1 MFCKNCGR
9 RLGEDAKFCG
19 GCGTPVS
26 VTADDNTVQPEP
38 AQETVQPEPV
48 QETVQPEPAQEIVQ
62 PEPTQETV
70 QPEPAQETV
79 QPEPTQETVQPEP
92 AQETAQPEP
101 AQETVQPEPA
111 QETVQ
116 PEPAQETAQPE
127 PAQETVQ
134 PEPAQETAQPEPV
147 QETVQSEPAQ
157 ETVQSELA
165 QESVKPISA
174 VIAQMA
180 GEQKAETAAIDEPT
194 TESAQPIAGSV
205 SETPKNPLPESF
217 SEAVGEQAAASPKKK
232 KGKVGL
238 IIGGTAIVLA
248 GAAAA
253 VGYFCFSNQIMRLI
267 KGDAGYAKEI
277 ALKSYS
283 DYILGGEEFDF
294 GAVDDAIAARIE
306 AVLLAEQA
314 RETGYQNREIISIIN
329 NTSSFDRILELYGD
343 SEIKITADV
352 EFYSFLK
359 AILDGNDSVSEYL
372 DAMRGISLVSHVQSG
387 ENGNKYTYAARFKDS
402 DIFCLEQYRSEE
414 LTTLTMPNFCDY
426 TFYMESENG
435 ENSITIPREEIE
447 RIRNEMYKIADEA
460 YSSAKFTYTDGEFT
474 VAGIQVK
481 GTEVKTV
488 FSNELC
494 GDILK
499 KWGEFLKNDEFLR
512 NFYVSASS
520 KSVSEYEKLFSS
532 ENIDPNM
539 QITVCNYI
547 APHTEIIGKT
557 IIVTDTSE
565 DGESFAAGLVNNKG
579 EFRIIADIPGGGQF
593 SVISATED
601 DVLIKDATGTIKTEI
616 SYVDGTDGKPL
627 VLDLICEDC
636 DNITYC
642 GKSVRTGKYTLSLS
656 DKDEM
661 LSSIL
666 TESRYSGNDITGEMM
681 SLSDSGSSAAIIK
694 EALKCA
700 KISWSLDGDESRLNA
715 EFSINVTSILSLR
728 FNAELT
734 PYTSGEAVEIPD
746 ISGEKCI
753 DLAEEMDEK
762 TLNSIR
768 LNISEKMLEALDK
781 NDVLRDIADKMDLID
796 SLQKNIDEMKR
807 GERMSEH
814 YSYYTESSAF
824 DANRY
829 ARHIYDEFAG
839 QFWKDG
845 NALSDSD
852 IEKYPVVDGYT
863 LFNEPRTIKLYN
875 GEQGLE
881 VIDDAGLGFVDFEN
895 VMRASGADDSKNMYI
910 ELTFDI
916 AHALSDY
923 TYSYD
928 EDFLNVPVLTG
939 VCVVYTDDPS
949 DLPSALPDT
958 YNYIDG
964 VFEWGGMENVKDD
977 FVVGTYPNLI
987 EGISTARED
996 EENFA
1001 KEKEKLDSYAL
1012 NISKAVQLFMQQNAG
1027 VFELEN
1033 ANEFSVELRAGSW
1046 EILSGYDEY
1055 ARENDEIAE
1064 LAKKSGL
1071 SEYLGNFSRLNS
1083 ISDVRVQ
1090 LLFMRDSY
1098 FRDYFYDEENANYEN
1113 DNYSEQ
1119 QADDEMKLIG
1129 IAVVNAAENVVFS
1142 DYYVPDYY
1150 NYVYGSSSFN
1160 NYSSIYPAAG
1170 KLYLD
1175 DSYYVPFGS
1184 WCSSTGTAL
1193 SNGY

>member
-38 AQETVQPEPV
+38 AQET
-48 QETVQPEPAQEIVQ
+48 A
-62 PEPTQETV
+62 
-70 QPEPAQETV
+70 
-79 QPEPTQETVQPEP
+79 QPEP

-101 AQETVQPEPA
+101 A
-111 QETVQ
+111 
-116 PEPAQETAQPE
+116 
-127 PAQETVQ
+127 
-134 PEPAQETAQPEPV
+134 

-306 AVLLAEQA
+306 AVLLTEQA
-314 RETGYQNREIISIIN
+314 RETGYQNRELISIIN

-447 RIRNEMYKIADEA
+447 RIRNEMYKIVDEA

-593 SVISATED
+593 SIISATED

-781 NDVLRDIADKMDLID
+781 NDGLRDIADKMDLID

-829 ARHIYDEFAG
+829 ARYIYDEFAG

-964 VFEWGGMENVKDD
+964 VFEWGGKENVKDD

>member
-26 VTADDNTVQPEP
+26 VP
-38 AQETVQPEPV
+38 ANDSAAQPEPV
-48 QETVQPEPAQEIVQ
+48 
-62 PEPTQETV
+62 
-70 QPEPAQETV
+70 
-79 QPEPTQETVQPEP
+79 
-92 AQETAQPEP
+92 
-101 AQETVQPEPA
+101 
-111 QETVQ
+111 
-116 PEPAQETAQPE
+116 
-127 PAQETVQ
+127 
-134 PEPAQETAQPEPV
+134 QETAQPEPV
-147 QETVQSEPAQ
+147 QETVQPEPVQETAQPEPAQEIAQPEPAQ
-157 ETVQSELA
+157 ETA
-165 QESVKPISA
+165 QPISA

-180 GEQKAETAAIDEPT
+180 GEQKAETAAIDEPA
-194 TESAQPIAGSV
+194 TESAQPIAESV

-294 GAVDDAIAARIE
+294 GAADDAIAARIK

-314 RETGYQNREIISIIN
+314 RETGYQNREIISNIN

-387 ENGNKYTYAARFKDS
+387 ENGNKYTYAARFKNS

-426 TFYMESENG
+426 TFYIGNEKEGSV
-435 ENSITIPREEIE
+435 TIPREEIE
-447 RIRNEMYKIADEA
+447 RIRNEMYKIVDEA
-460 YSSAKFTYTDGEFT
+460 YSSAEFTYTDGEFT

-557 IIVTDTSE
+557 IIITDTSE

-601 DVLIKDATGTIKTEI
+601 DVLIKDAMGTIKTEI

-627 VLDLICEDC
+627 VLDLICEDP

-666 TESRYSGNDITGEMM
+666 AESRYSGNDITGEMM
-681 SLSDSGSSAAIIK
+681 SLDDSGSSAAIIK

-715 EFSINVTSILSLR
+715 EFSINVTSMLSLR

-734 PYTSGEAVEIPD
+734 PYTSGEAVETPD

-781 NDVLRDIADKMDLID
+781 NDALRDIADKMNLID

-814 YSYYTESSAF
+814 YSDYTEFSTS

-852 IEKYPVVDGYT
+852 IEKYPVIEGYT

-895 VMRASGADDSKNMYI
+895 IMRASGADNSKNMYI

-916 AHALSDY
+916 AHALSEY

-964 VFEWGGMENVKDD
+964 VFEWGGKENVKDD

-1129 IAVVNAAENVVFS
+1129 VAVVNAAENVVFT

>member
-26 VTADDNTVQPEP
+26 VPNDDSAV
-38 AQETVQPEPV
+38 
-48 QETVQPEPAQEIVQ
+48 
-62 PEPTQETV
+62 
-70 QPEPAQETV
+70 
-79 QPEPTQETVQPEP
+79 
-92 AQETAQPEP
+92 
-101 AQETVQPEPA
+101 
-111 QETVQ
+111 
-116 PEPAQETAQPE
+116 
-127 PAQETVQ
+127 
-134 PEPAQETAQPEPV
+134 QPEPV

-157 ETVQSELA
+157 ETAQSEPVQETA
-165 QESVKPISA
+165 QPEPVQETAKPISA

-194 TESAQPIAGSV
+194 AESAQPAAESV

-277 ALKSYS
+277 TLKSYS

-294 GAVDDAIAARIE
+294 GAVDDTIAARIE
-306 AVLLAEQA
+306 AVLLTEQE

-387 ENGNKYTYAARFKDS
+387 ENGSKYTYAARFKDS

-426 TFYMESENG
+426 TFYIGNEKEGSV
-435 ENSITIPREEIE
+435 TIPREEIE
-447 RIRNEMYKIADEA
+447 RIRNEMYKIVDEA
-460 YSSAKFTYTDGEFT
+460 YSSAEFTYTDGEFT

-557 IIVTDTSE
+557 IIITDTSE

-627 VLDLICEDC
+627 VFDLICEDP

-666 TESRYSGNDITGEMM
+666 AESRYGNDDITGEMM
-681 SLSDSGSSAAIIK
+681 SLGDSGSSAAIIK

-715 EFSINVTSILSLR
+715 EFSINVTSMLSLR

-781 NDVLRDIADKMDLID
+781 NDVLRDIADKMNLID

-814 YSYYTESSAF
+814 YSDYTESSTS

-829 ARHIYDEFAG
+829 ARHIYDEFSG

-852 IEKYPVVDGYT
+852 IEKYPVLEGYT

-881 VIDDAGLGFVDFEN
+881 IIDDAGLGFVDFEN
-895 VMRASGADDSKNMYI
+895 IMRASGADDSKNMYI

-916 AHALSDY
+916 AHALSEY

-939 VCVVYTDDPS
+939 VCVVYTDEPS

-964 VFEWGGMENVKDD
+964 VFEWGGKENIKDD

-1001 KEKEKLDSYAL
+1001 KEKEKLDSHAL
-1012 NISKAVQLFMQQNAG
+1012 NISKAVQLFMRQNAG
-1027 VFELEN
+1027 VFEPEN
-1033 ANEFSVELRAGSW
+1033 ANAFSVELRAGDW

-1071 SEYLGNFSRLNS
+1071 SEYLGNFSRLDS

-1090 LLFMRDSY
+1090 LLFARDSY
-1098 FRDYFYDEENANYEN
+1098 LRGYFYDEENANFEYE
-1113 DNYSEQ
+1113 DYDEQ

-1129 IAVVNAAENVVFS
+1129 VAVVNAAENVVFS

-1150 NYVYGSSSFN
+1150 NYVYGTSSFN

>member
-26 VTADDNTVQPEP
+26 VPNDDS
-38 AQETVQPEPV
+38 A
-48 QETVQPEPAQEIVQ
+48 
-62 PEPTQETV
+62 
-70 QPEPAQETV
+70 
-79 QPEPTQETVQPEP
+79 VQPEP

-101 AQETVQPEPA
+101 AQETAQSEPAQETAQSEPA

-116 PEPAQETAQPE
+116 PEPAQEIAQPE

-134 PEPAQETAQPEPV
+134 PEPAQEIAQP
-147 QETVQSEPAQ
+147 EPAQ
-157 ETVQSELA
+157 ETA
-165 QESVKPISA
+165 KPISA

-194 TESAQPIAGSV
+194 AEAAQPAAESV

-294 GAVDDAIAARIE
+294 GAVDDTIAARIE
-306 AVLLAEQA
+306 AVLLAEQE

-387 ENGNKYTYAARFKDS
+387 ENGSKYTYAARFKDS

-414 LTTLTMPNFCDY
+414 FTTLTMPNFCDY
-426 TFYMESENG
+426 TFYIGNEKEGSV
-435 ENSITIPREEIE
+435 TIPREEIE
-447 RIRNEMYKIADEA
+447 RIRNEMYKIVDEA
-460 YSSAKFTYTDGEFT
+460 YSFAEFTYTDGEFT

-512 NFYVSASS
+512 NFYVSASN

-565 DGESFAAGLVNNKG
+565 DGESFAAGIVNNKG

-601 DVLIKDATGTIKTEI
+601 DVLVKDAMGTIKTEI

-627 VLDLICEDC
+627 VFDLICEDPG
-636 DNITYC
+636 NITYC

-666 TESRYSGNDITGEMM
+666 AESRYGNDDITGEMM
-681 SLSDSGSSAAIIK
+681 SLGDSGSSAAIIK

-715 EFSINVTSILSLR
+715 EISINVTSMLSLR

-734 PYTSGEAVEIPD
+734 PYTSGEAVETPD

-781 NDVLRDIADKMDLID
+781 NDALRDIADEMKLTD

-814 YSYYTESSAF
+814 YSDYTESSMS

-852 IEKYPVVDGYT
+852 IEKYPVLEGYT

-910 ELTFDI
+910 ELTLDI
-916 AHALSDY
+916 AHALSEY

-964 VFEWGGMENVKDD
+964 VFEWGGKENIKDD

-1012 NISKAVQLFMQQNAG
+1012 NISKAVQLFMRQNAG

-1033 ANEFSVELRAGSW
+1033 ADAFSVELIAGSW

-1055 ARENDEIAE
+1055 ARENDEVAE

-1098 FRDYFYDEENANYEN
+1098 FRDYYYDEENANYEN

-1119 QADDEMKLIG
+1119 QAGDEMKLIG
-1129 IAVVNAAENVVFS
+1129 VAVVNAAENVVFS

>member
-38 AQETVQPEPV
+38 AQE
-48 QETVQPEPAQEIVQ
+48 I
-62 PEPTQETV
+62 V

-79 QPEPTQETVQPEP
+79 QSEPAQETAQPEP

-101 AQETVQPEPA
+101 AQETAQSEPAQKTVQPEPA
-111 QETVQ
+111 QEIAQ
-116 PEPAQETAQPE
+116 PEPAQETAQP
-127 PAQETVQ
+127 
-134 PEPAQETAQPEPV
+134 
-147 QETVQSEPAQ
+147 EPAQ

-180 GEQKAETAAIDEPT
+180 GEQKTETAAIDEPT

-217 SEAVGEQAAASPKKK
+217 SEVVGEQAAASPKKK

-447 RIRNEMYKIADEA
+447 RIRNEMYKIVDEA

-781 NDVLRDIADKMDLID
+781 NDVLRDIADKMNLID

>member
-48 QETVQPEPAQEIVQ
+48 QETVQPEP
-62 PEPTQETV
+62 T
-70 QPEPAQETV
+70 
-79 QPEPTQETVQPEP
+79 
-92 AQETAQPEP
+92 QETAQPEP
-101 AQETVQPEPA
+101 AQETVQ
-111 QETVQ
+111 
-116 PEPAQETAQPE
+116 
-127 PAQETVQ
+127 
-134 PEPAQETAQPEPV
+134 
-147 QETVQSEPAQ
+147 SEP
-157 ETVQSELA
+157 A

-180 GEQKAETAAIDEPT
+180 GEQKTETAAIDEPT

-734 PYTSGEAVEIPD
+734 PYTFGEAVEIPD

-781 NDVLRDIADKMDLID
+781 NDDLRDIADKMDLID

-852 IEKYPVVDGYT
+852 IEKYPVIDGYT

-916 AHALSDY
+916 AHTLSDY

-964 VFEWGGMENVKDD
+964 VFEWGGKENVKDD

-996 EENFA
+996 EENFV

-1012 NISKAVQLFMQQNAG
+1012 NISKAVQLFMRQNAG

-1033 ANEFSVELRAGSW
+1033 ADAFSVELRAGSW

-1055 ARENDEIAE
+1055 ARENDEVAE

-1098 FRDYFYDEENANYEN
+1098 FRDYYYDEENANYEN

>member
-38 AQETVQPEPV
+38 AQET
-48 QETVQPEPAQEIVQ
+48 
-62 PEPTQETV
+62 
-70 QPEPAQETV
+70 
-79 QPEPTQETVQPEP
+79 
-92 AQETAQPEP
+92 AQPEP
-101 AQETVQPEPA
+101 AQETVQ
-111 QETVQ
+111 
-116 PEPAQETAQPE
+116 
-127 PAQETVQ
+127 
-134 PEPAQETAQPEPV
+134 
-147 QETVQSEPAQ
+147 SEP
-157 ETVQSELA
+157 A

-180 GEQKAETAAIDEPT
+180 GEQKTETAAIDEPT

-734 PYTSGEAVEIPD
+734 PYTFGEAVEIPD

-781 NDVLRDIADKMDLID
+781 NDDLRDIADKMDLID

-852 IEKYPVVDGYT
+852 IEKYPVIDGYT

-916 AHALSDY
+916 AHTLSDY

-964 VFEWGGMENVKDD
+964 VFEWGGKENVKDD

-996 EENFA
+996 EENFV

-1012 NISKAVQLFMQQNAG
+1012 NISKAVQLFMRQNAG

-1033 ANEFSVELRAGSW
+1033 ADAFSVELRAGSW

-1055 ARENDEIAE
+1055 ARENDEVAE

-1098 FRDYFYDEENANYEN
+1098 FRDYYYDEENANYEN

>member
-9 RLGEDAKFCG
+9 HLGEDAKFCG

-38 AQETVQPEPV
+38 AQEI
-48 QETVQPEPAQEIVQ
+48 A
-62 PEPTQETV
+62 
-70 QPEPAQETV
+70 
-79 QPEPTQETVQPEP
+79 QPEP

-101 AQETVQPEPA
+101 AQETVQPEPV

-127 PAQETVQ
+127 PAQKI
-134 PEPAQETAQPEPV
+134 AQPEPS
-147 QETVQSEPAQ
+147 QETAQSEPAQ

-194 TESAQPIAGSV
+194 AESTQPIAGSV

-306 AVLLAEQA
+306 AVLLTEQA

-426 TFYMESENG
+426 TFYMDSENS

-447 RIRNEMYKIADEA
+447 RIRNEMYKIVDEA

-557 IIVTDTSE
+557 IIITDTSE
-565 DGESFAAGLVNNKG
+565 DGESFAAGIVNNKG

-814 YSYYTESSAF
+814 YSDYTESSAF